1 MRIHAY
7 LAHRQSGFY
16 PLAQIIEA
24 AEKTNFSHVA
34 LGFEESD
41 GSVTVYEALLPV
53 GTHKIGF
60 GDWIVQNNFSVAK
73 EYIWEVPD
81 DLGGQCRNLA
91 EQMLGSGYSYLQLVL
106 SYVVQF
112 AGFVRHLVSGKHA
125 TGYIC
130 TEYCYDV
137 LKPLMDRANLK
148 LAVDPA
154 LLSLTQMR
162 IIFDEIPLNLPG
174 VTGASTTKLSAAA
187 RPVRSTLGA
196 RRGR

>member
-16 PLAQIIEA
+16 PLARIIEA

-34 LGFEESD
+34 LGFEES
-41 GSVTVYEALLPV
+41 GSVTIYEALLPV
-53 GTHKIGF
+53 GTHKVGF
-60 GDWIVQNNFSVAK
+60 GDWVTQNNFSVAR

-81 DLGGQCRNLA
+81 DLGTECRNIA

-112 AGFVRHLVSGKHA
+112 AGFVRRLVSKKKEN
-125 TGYIC
+125 GYIC

-137 LKPLMDRANLK
+137 LKPLMDRANMK
-148 LAVDPA
+148 LAVDPD
-154 LLSLTQMR
+154 LLSLNQIKM
-162 IIFDEIPLNLPG
+162 IFDQIPASLPG
-174 VTGASTTKLSAAA
+174 VTGSSTTKLAAA
-187 RPVRSTLGA
+187 SRPVSGIGV